1 MNPDSIAIQVED
13 INKSFN
19 VASGQVEVLKNISFN
34 INRGEFL
41 IILGPSGCGK
51 STLLHTI
58 LGLEQPTSG
67 KILINGKNYYN
78 DPSGRTYSDLRKNKI
93 GMVYQQPYWI
103 KSLNVVENTA
113 FPLALLGINEGKRI
127 KRAYSILEK
136 FNMQNWAL
144 YHPSELSSGQQQ
156 KVSLS
161 RALINNPDLIIADE
175 PTGNLDFESGKE
187 LINQLDM
194 INKEEKK
201 TVIMVTHDLEYLE
214 YADRCI
220 KLFNGEIQKIFLP
233 KENNKE
239 KEEINMKKE
248 LYEKISKE

>member
-1 MNPDSIAIQVED
+1 MNSDSIAVQVEN
-13 INKSFN
+13 ISKSFD
-19 VASGQVEVLKNISFN
+19 VASGRVEVLKNISFN
-34 INRGEFL
+34 VNSGEFL

-67 KILINGKNYYN
+67 KILIHQENLYN
-78 DPSGRTYSDLRKNKI
+78 DKTGRSYTNLRKRHI

-113 FPLALLGINEGKRI
+113 LPLALLGISEADSI
-127 KRAYSILEK
+127 KKAYEILKK
-136 FNMQNWAL
+136 FNMQDWAQ

-161 RALINNPDLIIADE
+161 RAIINDPDLIIADE

-187 LINQLDM
+187 LIEILNK

-201 TVIMVTHDLEYLE
+201 TIIMVTHDLEYLD

-220 KLFNGEIQKIFLP
+220 KLLNGEIQKIFLP
-233 KENNKE
+233 KENQKE
-239 KEEINMKKE
+239 IKEIKMKKD